1 VIASDRPRPTA
12 HRVAASDSPDR
23 QTAEQ
28 PPTRAWFRRVDT
40 AAVGRKIG
48 ADELH
53 GFFHVATISTRM
65 QGNLPPEAQDK
76 LETLQDLQETAQE
89 VAEQKQGAETALS
102 EAETALEALED
113 VDDGTQMYREVGE
126 LLIETDHDDATEQL
140 EEKIDSL
147 EVRVEQLG
155 KQETK
160 VQDKFE
166 SLQDELQEMLGG
178 AGGPQG
184 PAGPGGAGGA

>member
-1 VIASDRPRPTA
+1 
-12 HRVAASDSPDR
+12 
-23 QTAEQ
+23 
-28 PPTRAWFRRVDT
+28 
-40 AAVGRKIG
+40 
-48 ADELH
+48 
-53 GFFHVATISTRM
+53 M

-89 VAEQKQGAETALS
+89 VAEQKQGAETALT
-102 EAETALEALED
+102 EAESALEALED